1 MNLQDKGEIYMITSP
16 NGKKYI
22 GQTRCFYTS
31 NSRYIKAGSKK
42 RFNDHIRCS
51 KDDNVSTL
59 LGRCIRK
66 YGSHNF
72 KIKTL
77 LICDKSK
84 LNYFEVKYIRQYN
97 TLMPNGLN
105 MVKGGGTIFGME
117 HSEETKQ
124 KIHETQL
131 GKILPNSQKE
141 NMSKSHSENTKNGN
155 LPPRRIHDLPKYV
168 YHVISKNKEGYEIRH
183 HPILKQK
190 QFTSK
195 KITLNANLE
204 RAKQY
209 IEDIDNI
216 NNKKVIK
223 EIVKYD
229 DLPRYI
235 RQVTSEKYEGFE
247 INFHP
252 TFKNKKWTNMTLSMK
267 QKLELAKEYLNT
279 IVNGEGSET
288 R

>member
-1 MNLQDKGEIYMITSP
+1 MNLQDKSEIYMITSP

-22 GQTRCFYTS
+22 GQTRCFYRGKQGKFFKKGVHS
-31 NSRYIKAGSKK
+31 RWIAHINNSKNLNNTTILAR
-42 RFNDHIRCS
+42 N
-51 KDDNVSTL
+51 
-59 LGRCIRK
+59 IRK
-66 YGSHNF
+66 YGYHNF

-77 LICDKSK
+77 LICNVRQ

-97 TLMPNGLN
+97 TLIPNGLN
-105 MVKGGGTIFGME
+105 MVKGGGSLFGMV

-124 KIHETQL
+124 KIRETQL

-141 NMSKSHSENTKNGN
+141 SMSKSHSENTKNGN
-155 LPPRRIHDLPKYV
+155 LPPRKIHI

-183 HPILKQK
+183 HPVLKQK

-195 KITLNANLE
+195 TITLNENLE

-209 IEDIDNI
+209 LLDIDNV
-216 NNKKVIK
+216 NNQKVIK
-223 EIVKYD
+223 EVVKYD

-247 INFHP
+247 IKFHP
-252 TFKNKKWTNMTLSMK
+252 TLNNKK
-267 QKLELAKEYLNT
+267 
-279 IVNGEGSET
+279 
-288 R
+288 